1 MTTTN
6 KTNHERHVFAAIA
19 IAFGVV
25 LSQPAAAQDAEKV
38 TIDVG
43 ECAAIEKPDA
53 RLACLEAQIEAAR
66 TSPVAPAPAAR
77 AAAPTPAAPAARP
90 NPPVEPSSKAAV
102 EAPSPASQPRSD
114 KKSARAE
121 RDAEPQPEIVAKVV
135 ELRET
140 VPNAYVITLD
150 NGQVWRQTAP
160 MPYPLRTGLE
170 VRLRPGKWGTA
181 YRLTAPE
188 LRGQIQVKR
197 ER

>member
-1 MTTTN
+1 
-6 KTNHERHVFAAIA
+6 
-19 IAFGVV
+19 
-25 LSQPAAAQDAEKV
+25 V

-66 TSPVAPAPAAR
+66 QAPAAPAAPAPAAR
-77 AAAPTPAAPAARP
+77 QAPVAPAPVAPAPVAPAPVVRAAPAAPAPAARP
-90 NPPVEPSSKAAV
+90 SPPAEPSSKAAV
-102 EAPSPASQPRSD
+102 EAPPPARQRSD
-114 KKSARAE
+114 EKSARAE
-121 RDAEPQPEIVAKVV
+121 RDSEQQAEIVAKVV

-140 VPNAYVITLD
+140 VPNAFLITLD
-150 NGQVWRQTAP
+150 NGQVWRQASP
-160 MPYPLRTGLE
+160 EPYPLRTGLE